1 MPAVLCENRTKT
13 ALDQALRQLLATKP
27 LEQIRIREVTELCAI
42 RRQSFYYHFP
52 DLYALFDWSL
62 EQERS
67 ALLARQG
74 HCLTWRQAL
83 ADLLDHLAH
92 QRPYYRALL
101 AQQGRAGLRA
111 LLEPVLDHVLTPTL
125 EYYQCR
131 CGAAQNGSPA
141 QECWLP
147 LLLTLLET
155 WVREEAQDPRP
166 TLDVLDVLLRQG
178 AVGAAWQNLPAQPR

>member
-13 ALDQALRQLLATKP
+13 ALDQALRQLLAAKP
-27 LEQIRIREVTELCAI
+27 LDQIRIREVTELCAI

-62 EQERS
+62 DQERA

-74 HCLTWRQAL
+74 RCLTWRQAL
-83 ADLLDHLAH
+83 SDLLDHIAS
-92 QRPYYRALL
+92 QRPYYQALL
-101 AQQGRAGLRA
+101 DQRNRAGLRA
-111 LLEPVLDHVLTPTL
+111 LLEPVLAHFLTPTL
-125 EYYQCR
+125 DYYQRR
-131 CGAAQNGSPA
+131 CGAVPDVSPA
-141 QECWLP
+141 QDCWLP

-155 WVREEAQDPRP
+155 WVREETQDPRP
-166 TLDVLDVLLRQG
+166 TLDALDAMLRQG